1 MGLTACTPGSAPR
14 AQRSAASTRENS
26 IYRLTAGVPLQVTE
40 SRYVPLERTVT
51 RKAEFISFNAV
62 ECAVPVVR
70 SYLISISNNGVNDSR
85 ALLFIPFDSACST
98 CNIFNTS
105 CTKIVRSSPL
115 VSQQQPLPCV

>member
-1 MGLTACTPGSAPR
+1 
-14 AQRSAASTRENS
+14 
-26 IYRLTAGVPLQVTE
+26 
-40 SRYVPLERTVT
+40 VPLERTVT

-105 CTKIVRSSPL
+105 CTKIVRSFPL
-115 VSQQQPLPCV
+115 VSQQQPLPCVCLSVRPSGRLSVARRYCIGSSCLFAYRGFSRPGVF